1 MYTCLLFCDLRN
13 YWIRRNA
20 KQELQNDRIPNLFSL
35 YLLLQLALTY
45 IEEMIFISMC
55 RIQQRKIENPRNG
68 DCRQFQKEMENC
80 SYHQQCSTWKPE
92 ADSKQMGNCRLN
104 SQQFPTWNRGAELT
118 AGVFHLGN
126 CLKGSELAL
135 DITICQIKLA
145 HPVKASP

>member
-55 RIQQRKIENPRNG
+55 RIQQRKIENPMCLG
-68 DCRQFQKEMENC
+68 ALI
-80 SYHQQCSTWKPE
+80 S
-92 ADSKQMGNCRLN
+92 AL
-104 SQQFPTWNRGAELT
+104 PTW
-118 AGVFHLGN
+118 
-126 CLKGSELAL
+126 
-135 DITICQIKLA
+135 
-145 HPVKASP
+145 SPWG